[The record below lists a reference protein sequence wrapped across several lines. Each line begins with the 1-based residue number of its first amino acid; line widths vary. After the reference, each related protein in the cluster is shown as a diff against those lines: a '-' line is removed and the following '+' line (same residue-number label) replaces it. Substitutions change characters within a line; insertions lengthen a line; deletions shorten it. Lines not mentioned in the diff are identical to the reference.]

1 MKNTEGLP
9 CGRGLAAPESL
20 SFVVSFFYHSL
31 DFVCKHSN
39 CYWERAKQNTRL
51 ALGWF
56 PHQSGVSYEEVYI
69 DFLLSDAGVNLRLC
83 RFHLCFHPHGWC

>member
-39 CYWERAKQNTRL
+39 CLSFRFVIIRVINTL
-51 ALGWF
+51 HKHVAT
-56 PHQSGVSYEEVYI
+56 
-69 DFLLSDAGVNLRLC
+69 VNLVGEGAL
-83 RFHLCFHPHGWC
+83 LMAMESVL